1 MVDELDLKIIHILEE
16 DGSISFTEMAR
27 KLRLNEST
35 VRKRVLSLKEKNVI
49 KKFSIIVDPAQIGF
63 NTVAVVGIDAA
74 PDKLLEI
81 AQKLAEL
88 PETRYVATSTGDHM
102 IMTEIWARDGRE
114 LSQML
119 SKKIGSIEGVK
130 KVCPSIILEK
140 IKE

>member
-1 MVDELDLKIIHILEE
+1 MVDELDLKIIRMLEE

-27 KLRLNEST
+27 KLKLNEST
-35 VRKRVLSLKEKNVI
+35 VRKRVLSLKEKKVI
-49 KKFSIIVDPAQIGF
+49 RKFSIVIDPAKLGF
-63 NTVAVVGIDAA
+63 STIAVVGIDAA

-88 PETRYVATSTGDHM
+88 PETRYVATSAGDHM
-102 IMTEIWARDGRE
+102 IMTEIWASDGRE
-114 LSQML
+114 LSQIL

-130 KVCPSIILEK
+130 KVCPAIVLEK